1 MPIDLQD
8 AFNRKIVYLR
18 LSLTERCNFA
28 CRYCLPLGYAPKA
41 DSYELT
47 LKEISVLVKGFAS
60 LGVKKIRLTGGE
72 PTLRKDFIDI
82 IKTIKDTDGIKT
94 LALTTNGFNL
104 LQRAEEF
111 YNNGINNIN
120 ISLDSLNKD
129 NFKAITS
136 YSRLDKILNA
146 VDLCL
151 KLPFKKVKVNAVLL
165 KEFIKKDLSL
175 FLDYVKDKEVDVRFI
190 ELMRTSS
197 NKEFFNEQH
206 LTADSIKQMLLNH
219 SWRPAAKEENSGPA
233 ILLQHKDYKGRIGFI
248 TPYSN
253 NFCNSCNRVRVT
265 SKGELQLC
273 LFGLEKLS
281 LKPYLQNEKDI
292 KSLQHSILKALQAKP
307 KQHYLTSGILGLDDS
322 FSKIGG

>member
-1 MPIDLQD
+1 
-8 AFNRKIVYLR
+8 
-18 LSLTERCNFA
+18 
-28 CRYCLPLGYAPKA
+28 
-41 DSYELT
+41 
-47 LKEISVLVKGFAS
+47 
-60 LGVKKIRLTGGE
+60 
-72 PTLRKDFIDI
+72 
-82 IKTIKDTDGIKT
+82 IKDTDGIKT

-190 ELMRTSS
+190 ELMRT
-197 NKEFFNEQH
+197 
-206 LTADSIKQMLLNH
+206 
-219 SWRPAAKEENSGPA
+219 
-233 ILLQHKDYKGRIGFI
+233 
-248 TPYSN
+248 
-253 NFCNSCNRVRVT
+253 
-265 SKGELQLC
+265 
-273 LFGLEKLS
+273 
-281 LKPYLQNEKDI
+281 
-292 KSLQHSILKALQAKP
+292 
-307 KQHYLTSGILGLDDS
+307 
-322 FSKIGG
+322 